1 MKCWDGDSLG
11 RALVSNTESIFPK
24 RSALGRFLALFTV
37 TVNVAC
43 TILNLFSICSLFA
56 HAECC
61 FRPRD
66 QPPPALFLFLPSIPI
81 SNSPGFYEAQ
91 AIPASH
97 ARSCLHNPV
106 GLIMPGNQVEMCC
119 SEVSAVDLKDQN
131 ARWCSTSRCGDF
143 DVWEGSGN
151 RQLRFTGLPQY
162 KSRSKN
168 RRQGRST
175 RGGG

>member
-56 HAECC
+56 HAECR

-91 AIPASH
+91 AQN
-97 ARSCLHNPV
+97 SCFTRQILLAQSGRIN
-106 GLIMPGNQVEMCC
+106 
-119 SEVSAVDLKDQN
+119 N
-131 ARWCSTSRCGDF
+131 ARQSS
-143 DVWEGSGN
+143 
-151 RQLRFTGLPQY
+151 
-162 KSRSKN
+162 
-168 RRQGRST
+168 
-175 RGGG
+175 